1 MSALD
6 DVLEY
11 HLDKANVAAL
21 THKTDQAERLSATNA
36 DARAELE
43 LLRDVSFNWAASKL
57 HGQPYDRDRGIPG
70 SQWCDECT
78 SMFHAHMCRV
88 RSILRTDPERA
99 RKMGL
104 GWAL

>member
-6 DVLEY
+6 DVLNTMSVCSGPCRGRNQKE
-11 HLDKANVAAL
+11 
-21 THKTDQAERLSATNA
+21 
-36 DARAELE
+36 AREELE
-43 LLRDVSFNWAASKL
+43 LLRDTSFDWAASRL
-57 HGQPYDRDRGIPG
+57 HGQPYNKEYGIPG

-78 SMFHAHMCRV
+78 SMFHAHACRV
-88 RSILRTDPERA
+88 RDILRTDPERA

>member
-6 DVLEY
+6 DVILYAVDACYEK
-11 HLDKANVAAL
+11 HLD
-21 THKTDQAERLSATNA
+21 E
-36 DARAELE
+36 ARAELE

>member
-6 DVLEY
+6 DTLNAAEGCENCY
-11 HLDKANVAAL
+11 ERNV
-21 THKTDQAERLSATNA
+21 E
-36 DARAELE
+36 AREELE
-43 LLRDVSFNWAASKL
+43 LLRNTSFDWAASNL

-70 SQWCDECT
+70 SQWCDECA
-78 SMFHAHMCRV
+78 SMFHAHECRV